1 MNKCEEVMKRLSG
14 IGIIP
19 VVVIEDSSDAIG
31 LGDALMQGGLHAAEV
46 TFRTAAAEDS
56 IRILKESYPDMLIGA
71 GTILSTE
78 QAEKAVK
85 AGAEFIV
92 SPCFDRD
99 VTGYCIGNNIPVCPG
114 IQTPTELNDALKM
127 GLRYVKFFPA
137 GLSGGIRMINT
148 LGSVFQ
154 QVRFMPTG
162 GINAGNAEEYLN
174 SERVFCC
181 GGSWMVKSDLIK
193 NKDFDTI
200 RKLTKEAAEIAAS
213 VKGRE

>member
-127 GLRYVKFFPA
+127 GLKYVKFFPA

>member
-127 GLRYVKFFPA
+127 GLKYVKFFPA

-148 LGSVFQ
+148 LGSVFP
-154 QVRFMPTG
+154 QVKFMPTG

>member
-99 VTGYCIGNNIPVCPG
+99 VVSYCIGNNIPVCPG

-127 GLRYVKFFPA
+127 GLKYVKFFPA

>member
-99 VTGYCIGNNIPVCPG
+99 VVSYCIGNNIPVCPG

>member
-99 VTGYCIGNNIPVCPG
+99 VVSYCIGNNIPVCPG

-127 GLRYVKFFPA
+127 GLKYVKFFPA

-174 SERVFCC
+174 SERGFCC

>member
-99 VTGYCIGNNIPVCPG
+99 VVSYCIGNNIPVCPG

-200 RKLTKEAAEIAAS
+200 RRLTKEAAEIAAS